1 MRTEYSLLLLV
12 ILVVLVVAWI
22 VVRRVI
28 ARPRRRLKKYS
39 KWRTHRGS
47 SMPLTRSG
55 SPRSNMRAFDDP
67 TTTMDSLGK
76 ARWKGGMPPRR
87 AQNSKVSKKR

>member
-1 MRTEYSLLLLV
+1 MRAEYSLLLLA
-12 ILVVLVVAWI
+12 VLVVAWI
-22 VVRRVI
+22 FVRRVI

-47 SMPLTRSG
+47 STPLTRSG

-87 AQNSKVSKKR
+87 AQKSKVSKKR

>member
-1 MRTEYSLLLLV
+1 MRVEYSLLLLA
-12 ILVVLVVAWI
+12 VLVVAWI

-28 ARPRRRLKKYS
+28 GRPRRRLKKYS

-76 ARWKGGMPPRR
+76 ARWKGGMSSRR